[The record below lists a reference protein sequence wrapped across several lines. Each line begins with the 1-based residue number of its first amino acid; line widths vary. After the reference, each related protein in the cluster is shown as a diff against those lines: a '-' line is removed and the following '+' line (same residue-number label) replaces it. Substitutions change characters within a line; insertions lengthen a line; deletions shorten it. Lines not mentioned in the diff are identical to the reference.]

1 MLNRSEFYTKLDMG
15 PLGMPELIIIAVLGV
30 ALLSI
35 VFWIWM
41 LVDCISKEPEQG
53 NDKVV
58 WVIVIALLGALGAL
72 IYLFARRP
80 VRIQQFG
87 R

>member
-1 MLNRSEFYTKLDMG
+1 M
-15 PLGMPELIIIAVLGV
+15 
-30 ALLSI
+30 LSI
-35 VFWIWM
+35 LAASSSQSSSSFGPIVMMIFFLAIGLVVLAFWIWM
-41 LVDCISKEPEQG
+41 LVDCIKNEPSEG

-58 WVIVIALLGALGAL
+58 WVLVIALAGWLGAL

-80 VRIQQFG
+80 ARIRQFG